1 MNSKYLIVFK
11 SLVKKA
17 NRIGKKRKNKRI
29 YLTSITGTSEFLK
42 SLSETEPI

>member
-17 NRIGKKRKNKRI
+17 NRIGKKEKIK
-29 YLTSITGTSEFLK
+29 EF
-42 SLSETEPI
+42 I